1 MMVDGSI
8 VKDDDDG
15 CQPEPQD
22 IGDDLGP
29 PRCQEGGALSGLDD
43 LSMIQVMIID
53 VFIQETLCIILFSAI

>member
-1 MMVDGSI
+1 MVDGSI
-8 VKDDDDG
+8 VEDDDDV

-22 IGDDLGP
+22 IGDDRGP
-29 PRCQEGGALSGLDD
+29 PRCQKGGALSGLDD